1 MRMTQSISIP
11 HWLLVVAV
19 TVMCVMSSCV
29 TSKKINLMQEPTK
42 DNKIPS
48 YTDTLSYADYELRMG
63 DRLHIRVHSVDKQV
77 QRLFSAAMGGGN
89 VGNFNYNNTTQQLNF
104 SQQNFANEL
113 YTYLV
118 LEDGTIDF
126 PLVGRLYVRGM
137 NTRQVK
143 FRLEDELATYIKDY
157 GDYRMVSVDVNVIQ
171 RVYSVISERGSGN
184 YSIRRE
190 KMTIYEAIA
199 QAGDLGDWSDRSKVK
214 IVREKEGQTK
224 VIEFDLRSKDVI
236 NSEYYYV
243 EPNDVIYVQQLKGKA
258 FRVSSITTAIAVTAT
273 TISFGGFVYGIVQR
287 IIDAS
292 KSSK

>member
-1 MRMTQSISIP
+1 MQMTKSISIP
-11 HWLLVVAV
+11 HWLFVVAV
-19 TVMCVMSSCV
+19 MVMCVMSSCV

-48 YTDTLSYADYELRMG
+48 YTDTISYADYELRMG
-63 DRLHIRVHSVDKQV
+63 DRLYIRVHSVDQQV
-77 QRLFSAAMGGGN
+77 QKLFFAAMGGRYGGN
-89 VGNFNYNNTTQQLNF
+89 YNYNNANQQINF
-104 SQQNFANEL
+104 SQQGYANEL

-143 FRLEDELATYIKDY
+143 YRLEEELATYIKDY
-157 GDYRMVSVDVNVIQ
+157 GDYRMVSVDVNVVQ

-224 VIEFDLRSKDVI
+224 VIEFDLRSRDVI

-258 FRVSSITTAIAVTAT
+258 FRVNSITTAIAVTAT

-292 KSSK
+292 KPSK

>member
-1 MRMTQSISIP
+1 MQKTQSIFFP
-11 HWLLVVAV
+11 RWLSVIAVVV
-19 TVMCVMSSCV
+19 TCILSSCV

-42 DNKIPS
+42 DNQIPS
-48 YTDTLSYADYELRMG
+48 YTDTIPYADYELSTG
-63 DRLHIRVHSVDKQV
+63 DRLYIRVHSVDQQV
-77 QRLFSAAMGGGN
+77 QKLFSTAMGIGN
-89 VGNFNYNNTTQQLNF
+89 GRGDYNNLNNHAITGGIN
-104 SQQNFANEL
+104 QGYANEL

-126 PLVGRLYVRGM
+126 PLIGRLYVRGM
-137 NTRQVK
+137 NTRLVK
-143 FRLEDELATYIKDY
+143 LRLEDELASYIKDY
-157 GDYRMVSVDVNVIQ
+157 GDYKMVSVDVDVIQ
-171 RVYSVISERGSGN
+171 RMYSVISDGGAGN

-199 QAGDLGDWSDRSKVK
+199 QAGNLGDWSDRSKVK
-214 IVREKEGQTK
+214 IVREKEGVTK

-258 FRVSSITTAIAVTAT
+258 FHVNNITTAIAVTAT

-287 IIDAS
+287 IINAT
-292 KSSK
+292 KTK

>member
-1 MRMTQSISIP
+1 MQMTKSISIP
-11 HWLLVVAV
+11 HWLFVVV

-48 YTDTLSYADYELRMG
+48 YTDTISYADYEPRMG
-63 DRLHIRVHSVDKQV
+63 DRLYIRVHSVDQQV
-77 QRLFSAAMGGGN
+77 QKLFSAAMGGRYGGN
-89 VGNFNYNNTTQQLNF
+89 YNYNNANQQINF
-104 SQQNFANEL
+104 SQQGYANEL

-143 FRLEDELATYIKDY
+143 YRLEEELATYIKDY
-157 GDYRMVSVDVNVIQ
+157 GDYRMVSVDVNVVQ

-224 VIEFDLRSKDVI
+224 VIEFDLRSRDVI

-258 FRVSSITTAIAVTAT
+258 FRVNSITTAIAVTAT

-292 KSSK
+292 KPSK

>member
-1 MRMTQSISIP
+1 MQKTQSISFP
-11 HWLLVVAV
+11 RWLFLIAV
-19 TVMCVMSSCV
+19 MVTCILSSCV

-42 DNKIPS
+42 DNQIPS
-48 YTDTLSYADYELRMG
+48 YTDTIPYADYELSTG
-63 DRLHIRVHSVDKQV
+63 DRLYIRVHSVDQQV
-77 QRLFSAAMGGGN
+77 QKLFATAMGSGN
-89 VGNFNYNNTTQQLNF
+89 GRGDYNYLNNQAITGSINQGY
-104 SQQNFANEL
+104 ANEL

-126 PLVGRLYVRGM
+126 PLIGRLYVRGM

-143 FRLEDELATYIKDY
+143 LRLEDELASYIKDY
-157 GDYRMVSVDVNVIQ
+157 GDYKMVSVDVNVIQ
-171 RVYSVISERGSGN
+171 RMYSVISDGGAGN

-199 QAGDLGDWSDRSKVK
+199 QAGNLGDWSDRSKVK
-214 IVREKEGQTK
+214 IVREKEGVTK

-258 FRVSSITTAIAVTAT
+258 FHVNNITTAIAVTAT

-287 IIDAS
+287 IINAT
-292 KSSK
+292 KTK

>member
-1 MRMTQSISIP
+1 MQKTQSISFP
-11 HWLLVVAV
+11 RWLFLIAV
-19 TVMCVMSSCV
+19 MVTCILSSCV

-42 DNKIPS
+42 DNQIPS
-48 YTDTLSYADYELRMG
+48 YTDTIPYADYELSTG
-63 DRLHIRVHSVDKQV
+63 DRLYIRVHSVDQQV
-77 QRLFSAAMGGGN
+77 QKLFATAMGSGN
-89 VGNFNYNNTTQQLNF
+89 GRGDYNYLNNQAITGSINQGY
-104 SQQNFANEL
+104 ANEL

-126 PLVGRLYVRGM
+126 PLIGRLYVRGM
-137 NTRQVK
+137 NTRLVK
-143 FRLEDELATYIKDY
+143 LRLEDELASYIKDY
-157 GDYRMVSVDVNVIQ
+157 GDYKMVSVDVNVIQ
-171 RVYSVISERGSGN
+171 RMYSVISDRGSGN

-199 QAGDLGDWSDRSKVK
+199 QAGDIGDWSDRSKVK
-214 IVREKEGQTK
+214 IVREKEGVTK

-258 FRVSSITTAIAVTAT
+258 FRVNNITTAIAVTAT

-287 IIDAS
+287 IINAT
-292 KSSK
+292 KTK

>member
-1 MRMTQSISIP
+1 MQKTQSISFP
-11 HWLLVVAV
+11 RWLSVIVVVV
-19 TVMCVMSSCV
+19 TCILSSCV

-42 DNKIPS
+42 DNQIPS
-48 YTDTLSYADYELRMG
+48 YTDTIPYADYELSTG
-63 DRLHIRVHSVDKQV
+63 DRLYIRVHSVDQQV
-77 QRLFSAAMGGGN
+77 QKLFSAAMG
-89 VGNFNYNNTTQQLNF
+89 VGNGSGNYNNLNNQAF
-104 SQQNFANEL
+104 SASNQGYANEL

-126 PLVGRLYVRGM
+126 PLIGRLYVRGM
-137 NTRQVK
+137 NTRLVK
-143 FRLEDELATYIKDY
+143 LRLEDELASYIKDY
-157 GDYRMVSVDVNVIQ
+157 GDYKMVSVDVNVIQ
-171 RVYSVISERGSGN
+171 RMYSVISDGGAGN

-199 QAGDLGDWSDRSKVK
+199 QAGNLGDWSDRSKVK
-214 IVREKEGQTK
+214 IVREKEGVTK

-258 FRVSSITTAIAVTAT
+258 FRVNNITTAIAVTAT

-287 IIDAS
+287 IINAT
-292 KSSK
+292 KTK